1 MVSSSIVASV
11 LRIALTTLFP
21 LTGISKSE
29 NPIAEKTSIA
39 LDGHLMVY
47 TPFASVKAPVVV
59 PLIKTFAKGIGGAI
73 EKTGGVKIKHLSLRI
88 KKMDNKI
95 SYESLLSI
103 ILPKEIFTY
112 FDVLKIDVLENAIHV
127 YVDEKNILPYG
138 MPKKDYHTK
147 GFHPESIV
155 QDFPLRDKP
164 VFIHVRR
171 RKWQNIKTMEIVS
184 NTFKLTSKGTRYSS
198 EFASFLKG
206 IIGYLPD

>member
-1 MVSSSIVASV
+1 
-11 LRIALTTLFP
+11 
-21 LTGISKSE
+21 
-29 NPIAEKTSIA
+29 
-39 LDGHLMVY
+39 
-47 TPFASVKAPVVV
+47 
-59 PLIKTFAKGIGGAI
+59 
-73 EKTGGVKIKHLSLRI
+73 
-88 KKMDNKI
+88 MDNKI